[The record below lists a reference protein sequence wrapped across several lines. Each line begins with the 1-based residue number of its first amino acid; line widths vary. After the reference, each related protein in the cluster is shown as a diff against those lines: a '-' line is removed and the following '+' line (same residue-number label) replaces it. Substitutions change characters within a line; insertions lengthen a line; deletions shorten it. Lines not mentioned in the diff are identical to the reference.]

1 MWSSSKD
8 DVLNVRVE
16 KGKRPRL
23 KISEDKKTIQHER
36 KPELI
41 IYASALSHEK
51 DIKIQVKE
59 MNTRI
64 HQIGIAGPNLDV
76 VGALR
81 VSWLNLE
88 ATVGT
93 MHVNAKVVAD
103 RLSLHGQS
111 IVIASEAL
119 LSTDKLTV
127 IGRKLQL
134 DGRCFPN
141 ENSKN
146 RGMIVQFNCGLVHV
160 GVDGCIGESNERETT
175 RTTKKV
181 HPVHIISESLSLTI
195 TGSLANYG
203 KILASDRIDL
213 LIGGNLLS
221 LSDGTLDSAGRGGL
235 SLYFTWFLHSLS
247 GYDALKQIRGVRTR
261 NDCIPSSTSL
271 HSAINSQNADAV
283 ADLIEKGVD
292 VNDKISSKVLTLR
305 QAAIAQCREKREQS
319 KLNRVR
325 ERITLINALLAVH
338 DWRRGSI
345 QSRAI
350 RAVVNKNCDDCAQ
363 FNARE
368 LQIKVG
374 GSATAEADSIWSSA
388 YVELDVGTTVAIAGQ
403 VKLTSLFLTAGS
415 TLTTTADAIVALE
428 MFGRFNCE
436 RFDALNLL
444 LKKLVKWRFLCDGIW
459 TVGENFVL
467 DVRGDVRFGTNSY
480 TETEKMEMVSGSTC
494 LIDGSWQIGTCWVLI
509 ESKLTIGAAAKLF
522 IEDSATVGAL
532 GLMCHGFCNVAETC
546 DLQFKNS
553 AHFFH
558 SSKLEC
564 RTLKISCELHCTLG
578 GVWIADTMMAYVR
591 HDLIT
596 TSTGKAAVFT
606 HANLTVGSFRN
617 DSLWQM
623 EKDCHIVVG
632 CMEQSEDG
640 TMFVKQT
647 LKLYIHRDSVG
658 CFAGRIVCSRLDMR
672 YFDNINFAT
681 VLLLCVT
688 IIYSR
693 CLRQCQYDG
702 YLKTNDAEIYLPY
715 MFESQLIVT
724 GHLDILVSP
733 LTLKGNSSFVDATPS
748 AAHPFPAFV
757 LSGRLNAYAI
767 IAPFLAVEFSPE
779 SLVKLRGISSTTP
792 GAEFNILVSAGA
804 LATRKGSSLL
814 SIGENP
820 RAEGIICATTFYH
833 EGQIR
838 FQAEDVHILTG
849 AFLHKGR
856 LTNCEHKQNH
866 VKRCHFVVEEL
877 FLNEGTLACNVLE
890 IVGEGVLENRNRI
903 FAVDTMNIRL
913 NDFTNSEGLI
923 ESKNSIKLLSA
934 TKEWT
939 KLGGSIKAKRNF
951 DFCAHKLDMAL
962 NDVHKLNTEKKLS
975 FSAKSDLIVSTNICD
990 EVKEFVIGCAAQN
1003 SVSINSVMELDRLE
1017 VLLGHNHLDV
1027 PVEFKILS
1035 NADVNVNTLIISGSA
1050 SSLVIVL
1057 DGLLRCN
1064 HLKVVNTFGSVTISG
1079 QGSLDSQLIA
1089 ADGSDLNFNVYQI
1102 LCINEVHCRNLGVQ
1116 KDSLLRLKPC
1126 DEQELTTVSC
1136 ENMLIEGTI
1145 FVERKLLL
1153 VSKKSDACDLQIHGP
1168 IIGTSFDSEVS
1179 IESSRVSI
1187 SGQLAN
1193 LKHLEFYARDSL
1205 QFSMAKLKNLK
1216 SVSIDCGELILNAN
1230 TDCCENLVINADTAN
1245 FSGSFCGPSSFEG
1258 VLSVHCNSLQSNMDV
1273 RSIGKLYL
1281 NCRRTAVVRGNIE
1294 NVDDFEID
1302 SKWIN
1307 NHALVRSCVNAKLTA
1322 WSIHCSGSVAVI
1334 RLRMTTLAIV
1344 FVNGDVTA
1352 SEVDIKAPFVVAVQ
1366 QSSSLIA
1373 DKIELNTLCLC
1384 TNQDLKMTGTNY
1396 LWFIFEE
1403 MLCRP
1408 TLTPIQMNNWK
1419 ETAMMMKDRFSSAT
1433 IDIDEMIVGLK
1444 YLSDLNATKIKLD
1457 TGNTVYKDLCKMSR
1471 RFDTNPIGLF
1481 NISDLV
1487 ALIYSG
1493 RTMFSVSNAIEKK
1506 ECYKKKNRNHGHK
1519 SCLDSSL
1526 YEGLV
1531 QFKSAKYIKEPR
1543 GSSDTDI
1550 GYVSRSSSEELDRSR
1565 RVSKKCVKT
1574 HLSPRASDV
1583 RTLFADNHLSVIAKK
1598 LEKLEATDVTVE
1610 ELNASLLEQEELAE
1624 FELLEQEIEDCKEG
1638 LVRTDYI
1645 VCRNE
1650 RIQLAR
1656 IRQQVYTSQP
1666 SRPKPRFPIVRIPS
1680 SNDLVMKRM
1689 QVKATLSNLDLR
1701 SFGSEASLSSLD
1713 LSSVGEFGTPMQF
1726 ESSPFQRCT

>member
-1 MWSSSKD
+1 
-8 DVLNVRVE
+8 V
-16 KGKRPRL
+16 
-23 KISEDKKTIQHER
+23 
-36 KPELI
+36 
-41 IYASALSHEK
+41 
-51 DIKIQVKE
+51 
-59 MNTRI
+59 
-64 HQIGIAGPNLDV
+64 
-76 VGALR
+76 
-81 VSWLNLE
+81 
-88 ATVGT
+88 
-93 MHVNAKVVAD
+93 
-103 RLSLHGQS
+103 
-111 IVIASEAL
+111 
-119 LSTDKLTV
+119 
-127 IGRKLQL
+127 
-134 DGRCFPN
+134 
-141 ENSKN
+141 
-146 RGMIVQFNCGLVHV
+146 
-160 GVDGCIGESNERETT
+160 
-175 RTTKKV
+175 
-181 HPVHIISESLSLTI
+181 
-195 TGSLANYG
+195 
-203 KILASDRIDL
+203 
-213 LIGGNLLS
+213 
-221 LSDGTLDSAGRGGL
+221 
-235 SLYFTWFLHSLS
+235 
-247 GYDALKQIRGVRTR
+247 
-261 NDCIPSSTSL
+261 
-271 HSAINSQNADAV
+271 
-283 ADLIEKGVD
+283 
-292 VNDKISSKVLTLR
+292 
-305 QAAIAQCREKREQS
+305 
-319 KLNRVR
+319 
-325 ERITLINALLAVH
+325 
-338 DWRRGSI
+338 
-345 QSRAI
+345 
-350 RAVVNKNCDDCAQ
+350 
-363 FNARE
+363 
-368 LQIKVG
+368 
-374 GSATAEADSIWSSA
+374 
-388 YVELDVGTTVAIAGQ
+388 
-403 VKLTSLFLTAGS
+403 
-415 TLTTTADAIVALE
+415 
-428 MFGRFNCE
+428 
-436 RFDALNLL
+436 
-444 LKKLVKWRFLCDGIW
+444 
-459 TVGENFVL
+459 
-467 DVRGDVRFGTNSY
+467 
-480 TETEKMEMVSGSTC
+480 
-494 LIDGSWQIGTCWVLI
+494 
-509 ESKLTIGAAAKLF
+509 
-522 IEDSATVGAL
+522 
-532 GLMCHGFCNVAETC
+532 
-546 DLQFKNS
+546 
-553 AHFFH
+553 
-558 SSKLEC
+558 
-564 RTLKISCELHCTLG
+564 
-578 GVWIADTMMAYVR
+578 YVR

-672 YFDNINFAT
+672 
-681 VLLLCVT
+681 
-688 IIYSR
+688 

-702 YLKTNDAEIYLPY
+702 YLKTNDAEVYLPY

-767 IAPFLAVEFSPE
+767 IAPFLAVELSPD

-804 LATRKGSSLL
+804 LATQKGSSLL

-849 AFLHKGR
+849 AFVHKGR

-866 VKRCHFVVEEL
+866 VKRCHFVVEEM

-903 FAVDTMNIRL
+903 FAVDTMDIRL
-913 NDFTNSEGLI
+913 NDFSNSEGLI

-951 DFCAHKLDMAL
+951 DFCAYKLDMAL
-962 NDVHKLNTEKKLS
+962 NDVHKLNNEKKLS
-975 FSAKSDLIVSTNICD
+975 FSAKSDLILSTNICD
-990 EVKEFVIGCAAQN
+990 EAKEFVIGCAAQN

-1017 VLLGHNHLDV
+1017 VLLGHNHVDV

-1035 NADVNVNTLIISGSA
+1035 NADVNVNTLIISGTA

-1064 HLKVVNTFGSVTISG
+1064 RLKVVNTFGNVTICG

-1089 ADGSDLNFNVYQI
+1089 ADGSNLNFNVYQI
-1102 LCINEVHCRNLGVQ
+1102 LCINEVYCRNLGVE

-1136 ENMLIEGTI
+1136 ENMLIQGTI

-1153 VSKKSDACDLQIHGP
+1153 ASKKSDACDLQIHGP
-1168 IIGTSFDSEVS
+1168 IIGTSLDSEIS

-1193 LKHLEFYARDSL
+1193 LKHLELYAKDSL

-1216 SVSIDCGELILNAN
+1216 SISIDCGELILNASI
-1230 TDCCENLVINADTAN
+1230 DCCENLVINADTVN
-1245 FSGSFCGPSSFEG
+1245 FSGSCCGPSSFEG
-1258 VLSVHCNSLQSNMDV
+1258 VLAVHCNSLQSNMDV

-1281 NCRRTAVVRGNIE
+1281 NCKRTAFVRGNIE

-1307 NHALVRSCVNAKLTA
+1307 NHALVRSCNNVKLTA
-1322 WSIHCSGSVAVI
+1322 WSMHCSGSIAVT

-1352 SEVDIKAPFVVAVQ
+1352 SEADIKAPFVVAVQ
-1366 QSSSLIA
+1366 QLTSIIA

-1384 TNQDLKMTGTNY
+1384 TNQDLKLTGTNY

-1408 TLTPIQMNNWK
+1408 TLTPTQMNNWK
-1419 ETAMMMKDRFSSAT
+1419 EIAMMMKDRFSSAT
-1433 IDIDEMIVGLK
+1433 IDVDEMIVGLK

-1457 TGNTVYKDLCKMSR
+1457 TGNTVYKDLCKMSQ
-1471 RFDTNPIGLF
+1471 RFDTNPISLF

-1487 ALIYSG
+1487 ALIYNG
-1493 RTMFSVSNAIEKK
+1493 RMMFSISNVIEKK
-1506 ECYKKKNRNHGHK
+1506 ECYKKKNRNH
-1519 SCLDSSL
+1519 DDSL

-1565 RVSKKCVKT
+1565 RVSKKY
-1574 HLSPRASDV
+1574 V
-1583 RTLFADNHLSVIAKK
+1583 RTLFADNHLSMVAKK

-1645 VCRNE
+1645 VCRDE

-1656 IRQQVYTSQP
+1656 LRQQVYASQP

-1726 ESSPFQRCT
+1726 ESSPFQRSRIPRGSFRSPRKTVLV